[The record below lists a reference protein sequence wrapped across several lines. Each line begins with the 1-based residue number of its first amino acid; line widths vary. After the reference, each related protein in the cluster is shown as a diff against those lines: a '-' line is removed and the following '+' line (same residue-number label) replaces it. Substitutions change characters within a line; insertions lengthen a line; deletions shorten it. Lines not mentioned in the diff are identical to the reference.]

1 MTDNMQRARERIS
14 DMVLEVLA
22 CEPCIGTCESEE
34 SFAHRIAVA
43 AAMRLAVPE
52 GFVVVPVEATG
63 EVAQYEIIVYDHEKI
78 GGRRR
83 AFLNPANHEL
93 PPGHVKLGVLA
104 IK

>member
-1 MTDNMQRARERIS
+1 MI
-14 DMVLEVLA
+14 VLKEIDGIKYEGVLD
-22 CEPCIGTCESEE
+22 GD
-34 SFAHRIAVA
+34 
-43 AAMRLAVPE
+43 
-52 GFVVVPVEATG
+52 VEATG
-63 EVAQYEIIVYDHEKI
+63 EVAQYEIVVYDHEKV